1 MINEMYRRLS
11 KEDPVI
17 LQEND
22 NTNILQEW
30 LLYPEKRQNDVC
42 IVETQHCC
50 NGIETD
56 VVVYVYP
63 KDCHQCQRSDA
74 DPVVIS
80 RAKAMLI
87 TSTYHRLDCSC
98 GFTLE

>member
-1 MINEMYRRLS
+1 M
-11 KEDPVI
+11 I
-17 LQEND
+17 LQEYE
-22 NTNILQEW
+22 NTKKLQEW
-30 LLYPEKRQNDVC
+30 LLNPEKRCYDVC
-42 IVETQHCC
+42 IVGTQHCV

-74 DPVVIS
+74 DPVIIS

-87 TSTYHRLDCSC
+87 VSTYHRLDVSC